1 VGVTTGVV
9 GHAWRATVTP
19 FGGVRPWDGA
29 RHLNW
34 YVAADDRWHV
44 PADEPSIR
52 QHRVEGTAV
61 VETRVRVPN
70 GDVVQRV
77 YSVADAGGLT
87 IVEVENDSTL
97 PVAVAFD
104 HRDLRSERPFAAV
117 PVEGIDLPADAVVLP
132 IGHRAV
138 VRVAIAHTGPTTG
151 ALGPAPSATQV
162 VRGWTTLT
170 DRASRFVLPG
180 TWAPLGERLVSE
192 RCEVALGSMP
202 RGTEDPIRFAVALGE
217 LVRLGE
223 QPDEWI
229 PELVDAV
236 EACARD
242 AGWATDV
249 ALTAAARVFAAAG
262 ERRAIDDVDRIRLRR
277 DPASAPAEPPD
288 DVLVVPW
295 LEQRLATDGQLLPGG
310 FPTEWLGAALEAH
323 HVPVGPSSSVSFA
336 FRWHGERPAVLW
348 EVTGDP
354 VTLTAPAV
362 APGWHTA
369 DVRGEALWPAP
380 RP

>member
-1 VGVTTGVV
+1 VAVTTGVL
-9 GHAWRATVTP
+9 GRAWRATVTP
-19 FGGVRPWDGA
+19 WGGVRPWAGA
-29 RHLNW
+29 RDLDW

-44 PADEPSIR
+44 PADEPSVR
-52 QHRVEGTAV
+52 QRRIDGTAV

-104 HRDLRSERPFAAV
+104 HRDLRSERPFVDV
-117 PVEGIDLPADAVVLP
+117 PIEGIDLPAEAVVLP
-132 IGHRAV
+132 IGHRSIA
-138 VRVAIAHTGPTTG
+138 RVAIAHSGPTTG
-151 ALGPAPSATQV
+151 AIPPFPSVDQV
-162 VRGWTTLT
+162 VRGWTAST
-170 DRASRFVLPG
+170 DRASRVVLPG
-180 TWAPLGERLVSE
+180 TWAPLGERLVAE
-192 RCEVALGSMP
+192 RCEVALGSMAH
-202 RGTEDPIRFAVALGE
+202 GADDPARFAVALGE

-223 QPDEWI
+223 RPDPWI

-236 EACARD
+236 ESCARD
-242 AGWATDV
+242 AGWSTDV
-249 ALTAAARVFAAAG
+249 GLAAAARVFAAAG
-262 ERRAIDDVDRIRLRR
+262 EQRALDDLDRIRLRR
-277 DPASAPAEPPD
+277 DRGSMPTVAPD

-295 LEQRLATDGQLLPGG
+295 IEHHLADDGQLLPAG
-310 FPTEWLGAALEAH
+310 FDPEWLGAGLEAH
-323 HVPVGPSSSVSFA
+323 HVPVGPASWVSYA
-336 FRWHGERPAVLW
+336 IRWHGERPAVLW
-348 EVTGDP
+348 EVAGDP

-369 DVRGEALWPAP
+369 DPRGETLWPEP